1 VANCAPEELPERLRR
16 FSAKPLV
23 FFSRKESAMNHPMAH
38 EFDAKA
44 PVTLTGT
51 VTQMD
56 WSDPHVVLHVDAKE
70 NGGDVKHWRVE
81 MGTLDE
87 MEHHGWTETTLK
99 RGDRITVQGNRAK
112 AESHFASARMIE
124 TAGGKQLSAT
134 SVCHP
139 S

>member
-1 VANCAPEELPERLRR
+1 
-16 FSAKPLV
+16 
-23 FFSRKESAMNHPMAH
+23 MNHPMAG

-51 VTQMD
+51 VTQLD

-70 NGGDVKHWRVE
+70 NGGDLKHWRVE

-87 MEHHGWTETTLK
+87 MEDNGWTETTLK
-99 RGDRITVQGNRAK
+99 QGDRITVQGNRAK
-112 AESHFASARMIE
+112 SEANFASARTVE
-124 TAGGKQLSAT
+124 TSAGKKLSAK

>member
-1 VANCAPEELPERLRR
+1 
-16 FSAKPLV
+16 
-23 FFSRKESAMNHPMAH
+23 MNHPMAR

-51 VTQMD
+51 VTELD

-87 MEHHGWTETTLK
+87 MEHHGWTETTLTQ
-99 RGDRITVQGNRAK
+99 GDRITVQGNRAK
-112 AESHFASARMIE
+112 EESNFASARVIE
-124 TAGGKQLSAT
+124 TAGGKKLSAT
-134 SVCHP
+134 SACHP